1 MVRKRRNM
9 GSGPSRN
16 TVDTPWRHL
25 VYVAAN
31 TPPDA
36 CLAGYMGI
44 GLRGTCVTLA
54 YQKECLLFFAHLIDT
69 PLLPNPPYRW
79 VFPPYCTPGP
89 MLTSVCSL
97 GNRSKTIATLDR
109 GYGGTANIGLGVR
122 GSVPAVSLLTVSF
135 LIDALRLFL
144 PHRGRLGTP

>member
-1 MVRKRRNM
+1 M
-9 GSGPSRN
+9 
-16 TVDTPWRHL
+16 
-25 VYVAAN
+25 YVAAN

-79 VFPPYCTPGP
+79 VFPPYPRSNVDERL
-89 MLTSVCSL
+89 LTWKSVKDY
-97 GNRSKTIATLDR
+97 R
-109 GYGGTANIGLGVR
+109 NIGPGVR
-122 GSVPAVSLLTVSF
+122 G
-135 LIDALRLFL
+135 D
-144 PHRGRLGTP
+144 G